1 MANPEHLK
9 ILKQG
14 VQAWNRWRGQHQEIL
29 PDLSCADLA
38 NSDLREADLSDAEL
52 GNAILTDANLSRA
65 KLCSADL
72 GSADLTRANLAK
84 ADLFRARLDCA
95 NLNKANL
102 SDVRLTDADLGY
114 TKLRGANLSGARF
127 DGANLS
133 AADLDG
139 TDMSG
144 ATICLTIFADNDLRK
159 VRGLETLQHY
169 GASFIGVETLY
180 KSKGLIPES
189 FLRGCGVPEEF
200 IQFLPSLVKRPVHFY
215 SCFISYSHEDK
226 AFAHLLHERLQG
238 RGIRCWLDEHQ
249 LLPGDDLHEGIDQ
262 GIRLWDK
269 VLLCASKASLTS
281 WWVDGEINR
290 AFQKEAQIMKERGK
304 KVFALIPLNLD
315 GFLFSGDYQNGKK
328 AEITSRVAANFVG
341 WENDHALFD
350 RELEKVIRAL
360 RTDEGGREKPPP
372 ARL

>member
-14 VQAWNRWRGQHQEIL
+14 VQLWNRWRDQHQEIL
-29 PDLSCADLA
+29 PDLSSANLA
-38 NSDLREADLSDAEL
+38 NSDLREANLSDAEL

-102 SDVRLTDADLGY
+102 VEVRLADADLGY
-114 TKLRGANLSGARF
+114 AKLRGANLCGARF

-139 TDMSG
+139 ADVSG
-144 ATICLTIFADNDLRK
+144 ATVCLTTFADNDLRN

-169 GASFIGVETLY
+169 GASFIGVETFY

-200 IQFLPSLVKRPVHFY
+200 IRFQHSLVKPPIQFH
-215 SCFISYSHEDK
+215 SCFISYSHEDR
-226 AFAHLLHERLQG
+226 AFASLLHDRLQG

-249 LLPGDDLHEGIDQ
+249 LLPGDDLHEGIDR

-304 KVFALIPLNLD
+304 KVLALIPLNLD
-315 GFLFSGDYQNGKK
+315 GFLFSADYQSGKK

-341 WENDHALFD
+341 WEKDHALFD

-360 RTDEGGREKPPP
+360 RTGEGGREIPPP